1 MKRLLFP
8 HEAWERG
15 PLREDDMIVLSG
27 LDDIVASDEIH
38 TRLTRA
44 WPRCEVVL
52 QRQWQHG
59 GFLLEPDPE
68 GVNHAMLSFAAYGH
82 RGKKRRVDMMKT

>member
-1 MKRLLFP
+1 MKRILFP

-38 TRLTRA
+38 ARLTRA
-44 WPRCEVVL
+44 WPRCEVVF

-68 GVNHAMLSFAAYGH
+68 AGLVYIYVYEQPKVFTLDL
-82 RGKKRRVDMMKT
+82 RV